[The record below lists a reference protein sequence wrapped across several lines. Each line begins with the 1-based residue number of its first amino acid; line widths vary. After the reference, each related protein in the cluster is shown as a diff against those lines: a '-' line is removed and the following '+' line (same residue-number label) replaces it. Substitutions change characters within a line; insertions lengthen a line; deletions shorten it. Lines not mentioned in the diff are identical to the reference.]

1 MNINVLVIYPAL
13 WGPLKFI
20 KRCISNA
27 ETRIACVMAFMRVNF
42 KTAVV
47 ALVKI
52 SDSTARDK
60 IFVFAADELETTDLE
75 R

>member
-1 MNINVLVIYPAL
+1 
-13 WGPLKFI
+13 
-20 KRCISNA
+20 
-27 ETRIACVMAFMRVNF
+27 MAFMRVNF

-75 R
+75 RWLEDNMFPSGGIFYL